1 MATVLTALPP
11 LSAISSAP
19 LRGADGSTTTGAS
32 LWADRP
38 VVVYVLRR
46 PGCILCRCVVLEGEG
61 GRRKGGESGCRGGQ
75 CLPSSFPTRAWLTP
89 LSPLFHSA
97 TAKRVAALQPAL
109 AARGVGLACV
119 ANAWIEPEIRAFVD
133 GYFPPSVGPTYLD
146 ETKAFFTAVG
156 GGSSPRRGS
165 LTAFLN
171 PFGRVWR
178 NAKAAKESVTE
189 HNMEGDGLTMGGLM
203 VVSGAKGV
211 VYAAYETTFGD
222 APSDDDIL
230 AAAGRAVA
238 A

>member
-1 MATVLTALPP
+1 
-11 LSAISSAP
+11 
-19 LRGADGSTTTGAS
+19 
-32 LWADRP
+32 
-38 VVVYVLRR
+38 
-46 PGCILCRCVVLEGEG
+46 
-61 GRRKGGESGCRGGQ
+61 
-75 CLPSSFPTRAWLTP
+75 
-89 LSPLFHSA
+89 
-97 TAKRVAALQPAL
+97 
-109 AARGVGLACV
+109 V

-178 NAKAAKESVTE
+178 NAKAAKASVTD

-230 AAAGRAVA
+230 AAAERAVA